1 MNCSFCHGHS
11 RESRK
16 MSREELSLVLD
27 KLCDVTKHVY
37 FHLMGEPLTHPELP
51 EFIKMAVERGFKPMI
66 TTNGTLLSRR
76 GSEILTSSGESNPKE
91 QAKSEQSGESAA
103 KDQVKSEQSGES
115 AANNSSKPYLHKI
128 NISLHSFEGD
138 DEARHEKYLSEIAD
152 FAQKAAN
159 EGTIVVLRLWNK
171 GFDGGK
177 NGLVLDY
184 LRKNINGE
192 WAENTRGLRIREKL
206 FLEWGDRFGW
216 PDRDAEIQGDE
227 VTCYGLRDH
236 FGILSDGTIVPCC
249 LDSDGVI
256 ALGNA
261 FTDDVNTVLS
271 SERAVAMKRGFECR
285 YATEELCKRCQYAQR
300 FV

>member
-11 RESRK
+11 RAARK
-16 MSREELSLVLD
+16 MTADELATVFD
-27 KLCDVTKHVY
+27 KLRGVTSYVY
-37 FHLMGEPLTHPELP
+37 FHLMGEPLTHPDLP
-51 EFIKMAVERGFKPMI
+51 KFIEMASERGFKPMI

-76 GSEILTSSGESNPKE
+76 GDEILASG
-91 QAKSEQSGESAA
+91 A
-103 KDQVKSEQSGES
+103 
-115 AANNSSKPYLHKI
+115 LHKI
-128 NISLHSFEGD
+128 NISLHSFEGED
-138 DEARHEKYLSEIAD
+138 ADKYRKYLSEIAS
-152 FAQKAAN
+152 FAKKAASA
-159 EGTIVVLRLWNK
+159 GTIVVLRLWNK
-171 GFDGGK
+171 GFDGG
-177 NGLVLDY
+177 NNDIALGF
-184 LRKNINGE
+184 LRESIDGE

-216 PDRDAEIQGDE
+216 PDKDAEIQGDE

-236 FGILSDGTIVPCC
+236 FGILSDGTVVPCC

-256 ALGNA
+256 NLGNI
-261 FTDDVNTVLS
+261 FTDEIGDILG